1 MYANEYAN
9 TNETHG
15 VIFNRNISFSEI
27 RVSMF
32 ALLYIYRIYQRIYR
46 YHKVKFKIFVF
57 NSVFGMEPKRK
68 KKEKNRE
75 RLIEKFVCLIKL

>member
-1 MYANEYAN
+1 MYANEYVN

-15 VIFNRNISFSEI
+15 VIFNRNISFSEV

-46 YHKVKFKIFVF
+46 YHKVKIKIFVF
-57 NSVFGMEPKRK
+57 NSVFVMEPKRK
-68 KKEKNRE
+68 KRKES
-75 RLIEKFVCLIKL
+75 